1 MTELTDSLRSEVSAE
16 FQRGDYGP
24 LAATKADIRDAV
36 NGLDA
41 WLDSSVSQIN
51 QAIPQ
56 PARSLLTVPQKI
68 ELLRFVLA
76 RRIIEGSDG

>member
-56 PARSLLTVPQKI
+56 PARSLLTVTQKI